1 MARSLSTEEHACVQ
15 HAIDGYIA
23 TLGAAGISLRVRRNF
38 EAYIATRHDHGDIH
52 LNQAFDPKCV
62 RFGPYDFWLL
72 AESLTGEPLATYCSR
87 RFLVDKF
94 FDLIRSQAL
103 WFGNGPRLV
112 DPRFVVECEIPPF
125 GGEVAHGGGLWV
137 REDHRGSSHLAAIL
151 PRFARAIALRNRPL
165 DYDSG
170 MIRNDPRD
178 PPKLAD
184 RKANI
189 HGDSV
194 VWLWSRVPVRR
205 RLVSARGSRR
215 DHANGRPATWRA
227 PPVATDA
234 SILTLKDPLVL
245 RRLDFCAT
253 TVGTERQKEEVN
265 HRSGNLTP
273 ICLFRRVKNRV
284 FCP

>member
-38 EAYIATRHDHGDIH
+38 EAYIAIRHHHGDIH

-87 RFLVDKF
+87 RFLVDNF

-112 DPRFVVECEIPPF
+112 DLRFVVECEIPPF

-184 RKANI
+184 RKATFMGI
-189 HGDSV
+189 RSYGFG
-194 VWLWSRVPVRR
+194 RVRR
-205 RLVSARGSRR
+205 FVDGWFPPEGRDAIMHLCHSTRAEIVDSLTSPRLSMA
-215 DHANGRPATWRA
+215 A
-227 PPVATDA
+227 
-234 SILTLKDPLVL
+234 
-245 RRLDFCAT
+245 
-253 TVGTERQKEEVN
+253 
-265 HRSGNLTP
+265 
-273 ICLFRRVKNRV
+273 
-284 FCP
+284 